1 MKRRNILFIVGKSG
15 SGKTLSSK
23 LIQGFPKW
31 ITITS
36 YTSRPK
42 RIDEFDDI
50 DHHFTEYTEEHRKDT
65 AAYTLYGGHH
75 YWTRWRQFNIP
86 RNLVYVIDEKG
97 LIDFMPKI
105 TQTRNAYVLKLTRD
119 NLGDVSEERKIRDK
133 ERIEL
138 PNEYFDFIVQNNS
151 DKDALQQELW
161 KVIKSIEERNG

>member
-1 MKRRNILFIVGKSG
+1 MLTCLLPPVQRLF
-15 SGKTLSSK
+15 
-23 LIQGFPKW
+23 LIGQ
-31 ITITS
+31 
-36 YTSRPK
+36 
-42 RIDEFDDI
+42 
-50 DHHFTEYTEEHRKDT
+50 
-65 AAYTLYGGHH
+65 
-75 YWTRWRQFNIP
+75 WRQFNIP